1 MKPIY
6 YRPGKLAGWALLS
19 GATGVFLLWHNDD
32 GSLWSTFVGLLS
44 LVGAVAA
51 GACGM
56 DPRPALALD
65 GRSLAIRTLFRRKV
79 VDLSDVLLVSVERR
93 SLRLW
98 GIVPMSRRESL
109 VIRVQGGMTGSQRFS
124 LTAGML
130 ALSADGIE
138 GLCHTIKSL
147 RGSAAGGDPA
157 RAAPNAKA
165 EEGGTG
171 FDPDAAIARYL
182 AQKAAAPEAARAAP
196 ATIAPRPAPTRPTFG
211 RRVA

>member
-32 GSLWSTFVGLLS
+32 ASLWSTLVGLLS

-124 LTAGML
+124 LTAG
-130 ALSADGIE
+130 
-138 GLCHTIKSL
+138 
-147 RGSAAGGDPA
+147 
-157 RAAPNAKA
+157 
-165 EEGGTG
+165 
-171 FDPDAAIARYL
+171 
-182 AQKAAAPEAARAAP
+182 
-196 ATIAPRPAPTRPTFG
+196 
-211 RRVA
+211 